1 MNIYLLRH
9 GETKENKEKKYY
21 GKLDSRLNSIGIN
34 QAKKAGKYLKNIKFS
49 KVYISERER
58 CKETLKIAFENK
70 GNEEFEII
78 KDARINEL
86 DFGEFE
92 GKSYKEIKKSF
103 PKECTQWEDD
113 WKGFT
118 PPKGE
123 SAVNFFNRVKSF
135 MKDIEKL
142 DEENILIVTHG
153 GVIKM
158 IYCYMLDRNLDLYWK
173 FSTKNGRVSLIKY
186 EYSNWFIDYIS

>member
-1 MNIYLLRH
+1 MGDVALVLPVLRQVSTQNPAAKFIVL
-9 GETKENKEKKYY
+9 TKDKY
-21 GKLDSRLNSIGIN
+21 SV
-34 QAKKAGKYLKNIKFS
+34 F
-49 KVYISERER
+49 
-58 CKETLKIAFENK
+58 FK
-70 GNEEFEII
+70 GFEEFEII

-86 DFGEFE
+86 DFGKFE
-92 GKSYKEIKKSF
+92 GKSYREIKKSY

-123 SAVNFFNRVKSF
+123 SAVNFFKRVKSF
-135 MKDIEKL
+135 MEDIEKL
-142 DEENILIVTHG
+142 DEENILIATHG

-173 FSTKNGRVSLIKY
+173 FSTKNGGVSLIKY